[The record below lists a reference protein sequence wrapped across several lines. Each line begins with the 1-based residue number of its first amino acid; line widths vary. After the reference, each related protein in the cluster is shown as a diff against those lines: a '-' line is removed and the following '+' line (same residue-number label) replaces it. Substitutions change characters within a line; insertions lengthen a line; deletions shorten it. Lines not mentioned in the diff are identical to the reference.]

1 MTKIAVLTGNGL
13 SVALS
18 SEFSLPNITNK
29 FFERLAIEH
38 KAFIEHQMPQKN
50 NYSDFEECI
59 ATVEKFYDTLHNY
72 QNFYTNSSLGREFL
86 NSYDID
92 LAELL
97 KHENS
102 IQTSIHTYMALILE
116 IVNWNVKKHLIDSKL
131 KSFVRW
137 LSLIIREE
145 NEVELFTL
153 NYDLL
158 LETILID
165 SLGPHKFIEY
175 YHQAGPWFAVSKE
188 VPRYYFNPEKVKN
201 QRHKQNCKVKLYHL
215 HGSVSSFKDLK
226 NNKIFKIKNE
236 AIKSHDIYNRISELL
251 IVPSI
256 ITGGRKNDKIK
267 VAPFNFYYDQF
278 VRKMSDAE
286 QLCEELVIVGYSFR
300 DEHLNSAIAKRIQ
313 LASLGIDSR
322 PLKLLIIDYARYDDE
337 KNAFISQVNS
347 AFKLDENAEL
357 RFIEND
363 SRISFEGANSIFH
376 CY

>member
-1 MTKIAVLTGNGL
+1 MTKIALLTGNGL

-29 FFERLAIEH
+29 FFDRLEIEH
-38 KAFIEHQMPQKN
+38 KAFIEHHMSEKH

-59 ATVEKFYDTLHNY
+59 ATIEKFYDALQVY
-72 QNFYTNSSLGREFL
+72 QKFYTSGSLGGKFL

-92 LAELL
+92 LSELL
-97 KHENS
+97 KHEKS
-102 IQTSIHTYMALILE
+102 IQASIHTYMALILE
-116 IVNWNVKKHLIDSKL
+116 LVNWNIKKHLIDSKL

-137 LSLIIREE
+137 LCLIMKEE

-165 SLGPHKFIEY
+165 SLGPHNFIEY

-201 QRHKQNCKVKLYHL
+201 QRHKQNCNTKLYHL

-236 AIKSHDIYNRISELL
+236 VIKRHDIYKRTSELL

-256 ITGGRKNDKIK
+256 ITGGRKSDKIQE
-267 VAPFNFYYDQF
+267 APFNFI
-278 VRKMSDAE
+278 MIN
-286 QLCEELVIVGYSFR
+286 L
-300 DEHLNSAIAKRIQ
+300 
-313 LASLGIDSR
+313 
-322 PLKLLIIDYARYDDE
+322 LK
-337 KNAFISQVNS
+337 
-347 AFKLDENAEL
+347 
-357 RFIEND
+357 
-363 SRISFEGANSIFH
+363 G
-376 CY
+376 